1 MKRFSSWFTI
11 MIALFI
17 LCTVFTSK
25 AQSQD
30 MGTVQV
36 VEGTICTDV
45 LDRSCINSSTRFTA
59 PVDKLFCFTKIVGA
73 QNNTHV
79 THVWYFGET
88 ERARVGLDVRSGSW
102 RTFSSKIIQPHEI
115 GDWHVDVLG
124 EDGQLLMVIP
134 FEIHL

>member
-1 MKRFSSWFTI
+1 MIMVALFMLCTI
-11 MIALFI
+11 FPVIAL
-17 LCTVFTSK
+17 
-25 AQSQD
+25 SQD

-45 LDRSCINSSTRFTA
+45 ADRNCINSSTRFTA

-73 QNNTHV
+73 QNSTHV

-102 RTFSSKIIQPHEI
+102 RTYSSKIIQYHEI

-134 FEIHL
+134 FEVHM

>member
-1 MKRFSSWFTI
+1 
-11 MIALFI
+11 
-17 LCTVFTSK
+17 
-25 AQSQD
+25 
-30 MGTVQV
+30 
-36 VEGTICTDV
+36 
-45 LDRSCINSSTRFTA
+45 
-59 PVDKLFCFTKIVGA
+59 VGA

-102 RTFSSKIIQPHEI
+102 RTNSSKIIQHHEI

-134 FEIHL
+134 FEVHL

>member
-17 LCTVFTSK
+17 LCAVFTAK

-45 LDRSCINSSTRFTA
+45 VDRNCINSSTRFTA
-59 PVDKLFCFTKIVGA
+59 PVDKLYCFTKIAGA
-73 QNNTHV
+73 QNNTYV

-102 RTFSSKIIQPHEI
+102 RTYSSKIIQPHEI

-134 FEIHL
+134 FEVHL

>member
-17 LCTVFTSK
+17 LCAVFTSN

-45 LDRSCINSSTRFTA
+45 VDRNCINSSTRFTA
-59 PVDKLFCFTKIVGA
+59 PVDKLYCFTKIVGA

-134 FEIHL
+134 FEVHL

>member
-1 MKRFSSWFTI
+1 MKRFSSWFMI

-17 LCTVFTSK
+17 LCTVFTVE

-30 MGTVQV
+30 MESVQV

-45 LDRSCINSSTRFTA
+45 ADRNCINSSTRFTA

-73 QNNTHV
+73 QNNTYV

-102 RTFSSKIIQPHEI
+102 RTYSSKIIQPHEI

-134 FEIHL
+134 FEVHL

>member
-1 MKRFSSWFTI
+1 MKHFSSWI
-11 MIALFI
+11 MLMVALFMVSTI
-17 LCTVFTSK
+17 LPVK

-30 MGTVQV
+30 MDTVQV

-45 LDRSCINSSTRFTA
+45 VDRTCINSSTRFTA
-59 PVDKLFCFTKIVGA
+59 PVDRLFCFTKIVGA
-73 QNNTHV
+73 QNSTHV
-79 THVWYFGET
+79 THIWYFGET

-102 RTFSSKIIQPHEI
+102 RTNSSKIIQPHEI

-134 FEIHL
+134 FEVHL